1 MPSPLVY
8 ARARTLA
15 VLLVASVVA
24 TLALAVVAQ
33 RSMTSNVGAATAGIV
48 HIEMKITG
56 QKTGVFKGDS
66 TQKGHEDEILV
77 SSYLFEV
84 TAPHDPASGQATGKR
99 VYKPITITKQLNSSS
114 PQILNALVTNEN
126 LKTVVIDFFKTDK
139 TGKEF
144 IYYRVTLTDA
154 RITSDKQY
162 SSGDTVSEDVAFTF
176 FKITQEDLVNKTVFT
191 DDWSANV
198 S

>member
-1 MPSPLVY
+1 MPSPRVY

-15 VLLVASVVA
+15 LLLVAAVVA
-24 TLALAVVAQ
+24 TLALAAVAQ
-33 RSMTSNVGAATAGIV
+33 RSMSSNAGAATAGIV

-66 TQKGHEDEILV
+66 TQRGHEDEILV

-84 TAPHDPASGQATGKR
+84 AAPHDPASGQATGKR

-126 LKTVVIDFFKTDK
+126 LKTVVIDFIKTAK
-139 TGKEF
+139 TGQEF
-144 IYYRVTLTDA
+144 VYYRVTLTDA
-154 RITSDKQY
+154 IITSDKQY

-176 FKITQEDLVNKTVFT
+176 RKITQEDLVGKTVFT
-191 DDWSANV
+191 DDWSATV
-198 S
+198 A